1 MNHIR
6 VYGNKDFC
14 WNPFWK
20 KICYSSFNN
29 QKINLWL
36 KKTSANKNKPSTA
49 KVDEYILCGCSM
61 SMRWAFEDTG
71 NKYDLNRGIDYM
83 KRFCESLT

>member
-1 MNHIR
+1 MI
-6 VYGNKDFC
+6 
-14 WNPFWK
+14 K
-20 KICYSSFNN
+20 K
-29 QKINLWL
+29 K
-36 KKTSANKNKPSTA
+36 SAYKNKPSTA

-61 SMRWAFEDTG
+61 SMRWAFEDTV